1 MKFTV
6 MLEYCKHF
14 QTMVV
19 PPPSAGEQPR
29 RGYDICMYVF
39 PAAGEESYRNSLIC
53 GYIKSL
59 KTRGIIWTLKKRHC
73 KSITNGMGK

>member
-14 QTMVV
+14 QIIVV
-19 PPPSAGEQPR
+19 SPPSVGEQSR
-29 RGYDICMYVF
+29 RGYICIYVF

-53 GYIKSL
+53 
-59 KTRGIIWTLKKRHC
+59 
-73 KSITNGMGK
+73 